1 MRVCELRLHVHK
13 KASRA
18 LGISECFIKRLSE
31 KSILAGVVLRSDL
44 IIDGFTF
51 SRATVGGMDATD
63 SIIEMYRALNR
74 DDINVLMLNGCVI
87 SWYNVVD
94 LQRVHVETGL
104 PLICVTYEES
114 PGLEKYFMELFP
126 EDYERRIEIYH
137 KNGSRTPIRLHTGF
151 DVYVRFYGMSA
162 DEAKGIL
169 NKFTLHGAVPEPLR
183 IARLLARGIM
193 KTLHK

>member
-1 MRVCELRLHVHK
+1 MRLHVHK
-13 KASRA
+13 KAFRV
-18 LGISECFIKRLSE
+18 LGVSECFIKGVSE
-31 KSILAGVVLRSDL
+31 KSILAGVILRSDL

-63 SIIEMYRALNR
+63 SVLKMYRALNR
-74 DDINVLMLNGCVI
+74 NDINVLMLNGCVI
-87 SWYNVVD
+87 SWYNVID
-94 LQRVHVETGL
+94 LQRVYEETGL

-126 EDYERRIEIYH
+126 EDYEKRIEIYH
-137 KNGSRTPIRLHTGF
+137 KNGPRTPIRLHTGF
-151 DVYVRFYGMSA
+151 DVYVRFYGMTVE
-162 DEAKGIL
+162 EAKGIL

-193 KTLHK
+193 RMLF